1 MLLSLQQNRLT
12 QIKRKISYNG
22 TIYKVMI
29 QRSYVCATCHLFL
42 TFIFQMMKPLRYRC
56 DILKCANIYKY
67 QYPLY
72 ISRDVHAICV
82 YINFGGIRIIQ
93 VFLNSC
99 QIVNA
104 SESHQRVS
112 IVLETHFLVMFTSNI
127 FL

>member
-1 MLLSLQQNRLT
+1 M
-12 QIKRKISYNG
+12 
-22 TIYKVMI
+22 
-29 QRSYVCATCHLFL
+29 CHLFL

-56 DILKCANIYKY
+56 DILKCANKYKY

-72 ISRDVHAICV
+72 ISISFECDRDVHAICV
-82 YINFGGIRIIQ
+82 CINFGGIRIIQ

-104 SESHQRVS
+104 SENHQRVS